1 MVAKPKLLE
10 NILKDLIEKLWTFSF
25 TFFKSEFNMEVINEI
40 SLISEKIQ
48 NKSLA
53 SGILASSFND
63 MNISFTILLME
74 LEAIPIYSKKK
85 KR

>member
-1 MVAKPKLLE
+1 
-10 NILKDLIEKLWTFSF
+10 
-25 TFFKSEFNMEVINEI
+25 MEVINEI